1 MAVEIIKS
9 GLVLTAIY
17 FLISFAVTFQYGVG
31 GFPNLALGYVG
42 LFGVYLSIVL
52 WNITGPVIAIIIGA
66 FASIGFNL
74 FIQKFVINK
83 LAKGRA
89 EDEVRN
95 NILYGT
101 FALLVALPPIFQQ
114 IFPATTVTVNI
125 PSGPRLFDLMTTFE
139 FVLIL
144 LAIAVFIGFSFLIKR
159 THFGHVVQA
168 VTENPK
174 LSSVLGINIKKIYM
188 IVAGISGLFAFVGM
202 LMWGKLYSLR
212 LETGSELVIYGFIV
226 AVLGGMGN
234 INGAVIASV
243 IIGFSYALS
252 NFLIGGVFTPIVAF
266 AVFMIAIIAFPRG
279 IYKSERTL

>member
-1 MAVEIIKS
+1 
-9 GLVLTAIY
+9 
-17 FLISFAVTFQYGVG
+17 
-31 GFPNLALGYVG
+31 
-42 LFGVYLSIVL
+42 
-52 WNITGPVIAIIIGA
+52 
-66 FASIGFNL
+66 
-74 FIQKFVINK
+74 
-83 LAKGRA
+83 
-89 EDEVRN
+89 
-95 NILYGT
+95 
-101 FALLVALPPIFQQ
+101 
-114 IFPATTVTVNI
+114 
-125 PSGPRLFDLMTTFE
+125 MTTFE